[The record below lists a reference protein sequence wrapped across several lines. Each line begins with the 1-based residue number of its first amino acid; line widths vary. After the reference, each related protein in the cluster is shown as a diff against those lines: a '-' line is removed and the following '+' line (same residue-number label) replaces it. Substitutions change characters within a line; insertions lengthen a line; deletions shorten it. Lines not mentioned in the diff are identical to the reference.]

1 MLNRDSL
8 LKITI
13 GMNKMSFVM
22 IGLFLMDVKNS
33 VKYVKCND
41 KKEEQRKSQNQQLQT
56 IIYEK

>member
-22 IGLFLMDVKNS
+22 IDLFLMDAKNS
-33 VKYVKCND
+33 VQYVKCND
-41 KKEEQRKSQNQQLQT
+41 KKEGAAQIPNQQLQT